1 MFDMLTEGRE
11 KDMTDKIQTE
21 MTLYDKLNI
30 LTDAAKYDVA
40 CTSSGVD
47 RRGDGTGMGNC
58 SSGDDVAVDA
68 LHSAA
73 AEQLLVE
80 RQMYF
85 TVKNSF
91 YQRVHLRLQILCQ
104 PLIKRRRAHILY
116 AGRGMHSHNRILSE
130 KLYRRAFP
138 EFRHPEKPGLY
149 DGTDLCDIV

>member
-58 SSGDDVAVDA
+58 SRSGICHSLSADGRCIA
-68 LHSAA
+68 L
-73 AEQLLVE
+73 L
-80 RQMYF
+80 
-85 TVKNSF
+85 K
-91 YQRVHLRLQILCQ
+91 ILITNAC
-104 PLIKRRRAHILY
+104 I
-116 AGRGMHSHNRILSE
+116 
-130 KLYRRAFP
+130 
-138 EFRHPEKPGLY
+138 
-149 DGTDLCDIV
+149 